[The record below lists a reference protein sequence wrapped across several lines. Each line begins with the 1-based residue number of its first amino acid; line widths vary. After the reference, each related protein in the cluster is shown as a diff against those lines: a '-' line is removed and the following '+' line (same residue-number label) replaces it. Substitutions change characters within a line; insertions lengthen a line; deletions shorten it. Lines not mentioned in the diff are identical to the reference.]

1 MIIHTIK
8 IADLGLSKQLAEMSH
23 GINEIKGVPYIDP
36 QAFKNN
42 EYKLDKKSDVY
53 SVGVLLWEISSERP
67 PFEKST
73 NKVFTMLSIVTGNR
87 EQPVTN
93 TPLEYQSL
101 YIKCWDDDPKK
112 RPSMKDVSEKLKKM
126 NLNYKSQPQPPQP
139 ISPTP
144 SDKITSSSS
153 SYINDFSVSISDE
166 LEEIKKMADDKINNK
181 ENNNTQGSKEDNE
194 KIIISEDEIF
204 LNILVTIFVNS
215 INNGDEYY
223 QTAISLFC
231 FIEENNKDPT
241 DILKLLNL
249 TQAIEHHSCI
259 IGLCYLCGYGTV
271 LDKTHA
277 FNFFKTSVENGN
289 SMGYYFLGQCY
300 LLGMGTNVNLKM
312 AYS

>member
-1 MIIHTIK
+1 MKIDNTSSKIDPTLGKYLMILK
-8 IADLGLSKQLAEMSH
+8 YANQADLGLSKQLAEMSH

-73 NKVFTMLSIVTGNR
+73 NK
-87 EQPVTN
+87 
-93 TPLEYQSL
+93 
-101 YIKCWDDDPKK
+101 
-112 RPSMKDVSEKLKKM
+112 
-126 NLNYKSQPQPPQP
+126 PQPPQP

-241 DILKLLNL
+241 DI
-249 TQAIEHHSCI
+249 
-259 IGLCYLCGYGTV
+259 
-271 LDKTHA
+271 
-277 FNFFKTSVENGN
+277 
-289 SMGYYFLGQCY
+289 
-300 LLGMGTNVNLKM
+300 
-312 AYS
+312 

>member
-1 MIIHTIK
+1 
-8 IADLGLSKQLAEMSH
+8 
-23 GINEIKGVPYIDP
+23 
-36 QAFKNN
+36 
-42 EYKLDKKSDVY
+42 
-53 SVGVLLWEISSERP
+53 
-67 PFEKST
+67 
-73 NKVFTMLSIVTGNR
+73 
-87 EQPVTN
+87 
-93 TPLEYQSL
+93 
-101 YIKCWDDDPKK
+101 
-112 RPSMKDVSEKLKKM
+112 M

-241 DILKLLNL
+241 DI
-249 TQAIEHHSCI
+249 
-259 IGLCYLCGYGTV
+259 
-271 LDKTHA
+271 
-277 FNFFKTSVENGN
+277 
-289 SMGYYFLGQCY
+289 
-300 LLGMGTNVNLKM
+300 
-312 AYS
+312 

>member
-87 EQPVTN
+87 EQP
-93 TPLEYQSL
+93 
-101 YIKCWDDDPKK
+101 
-112 RPSMKDVSEKLKKM
+112 
-126 NLNYKSQPQPPQP
+126 PQPPQP

-241 DILKLLNL
+241 DI
-249 TQAIEHHSCI
+249 
-259 IGLCYLCGYGTV
+259 
-271 LDKTHA
+271 
-277 FNFFKTSVENGN
+277 
-289 SMGYYFLGQCY
+289 
-300 LLGMGTNVNLKM
+300 
-312 AYS
+312 